1 MLNHIHIDV
10 PRQAPEKL
18 ILITNKVQ
26 HLLWL
31 DISLQVC
38 PLLEVWIFHCIII
51 IRRRTSNEHYSFQ
64 KRRRRRRKKMKMKGT
79 SNSIGIGSKLHKSNK
94 LSGIYNFYI
103 YGQNPNNPP
112 IWSIAKIPPP
122 PSPPAQPIHN
132 NETSTKG
139 SDCN

>member
-122 PSPPAQPIHN
+122 PPPAQPIHN